1 MSRADV
7 IAMLDPRRWP
17 GPHAPSEVER
27 YEATAARLGA
37 GPSEWTPRP
46 LELLDTSAREVDALD
61 FDGLLLTLDVLG
73 RPLAV
78 SDALRADPRP
88 TAWERLVLAALEERA
103 SGRTAVMVAS
113 EIVVRVRPDALTDDR
128 LEVEEAIDAL
138 VRRGALARL
147 AGGGFVLRWRDAA

>member
-1 MSRADV
+1 MTRAD
-7 IAMLDPRRWP
+7 ILAMLDPRRWP
-17 GPHAPSEVER
+17 GPHAPAEVAS

-37 GPSEWTPRP
+37 GPSEWAPSP
-46 LELLDTSAREVDALD
+46 LELLDAREVDALD
-61 FDGLLLTLDVLG
+61 SLLLTLDVLG

-78 SDALRADPRP
+78 SDALCSDPRL

-103 SGRTAVMVAS
+103 TGRTAVMVAS

-147 AGGGFVLRWRDAA
+147 AGGGFVLRWRNAA